1 MSRALL
7 ILKDIFVLC
16 CYLFSFFVQSYSA
29 SLLLSS
35 SRAWKYLFY
44 TKIVESYQGLMRIVD
59 TVRILCGSVYETIRC
74 LSVCLSVCTIR
85 TLQQRAAD
93 LLPVGG
99 RLAPSSTALS
109 SKCEQC
115 LVEMRDTSVN
125 RDLLVNRSKTISEK
139 RKEVGAGPLAHSLIE
154 QCPHYC
160 KCGHNPGSQGPQ
172 TKTRVLPLLVPNGP
186 GVTSTEGR
194 TSASPSTEDAWKR
207 SGLIRTPLHS

>member
-1 MSRALL
+1 VS
-7 ILKDIFVLC
+7 
-16 CYLFSFFVQSYSA
+16 
-29 SLLLSS
+29 
-35 SRAWKYLFY
+35 
-44 TKIVESYQGLMRIVD
+44 
-59 TVRILCGSVYETIRC
+59 VR
-74 LSVCLSVCTIR
+74 LSVCTIR

-160 KCGHNPGSQGPQ
+160 KCGQNPGSQGPQ
-172 TKTRVLPLLVPNGP
+172 TKTRVIPPLVPNGP
-186 GVTSTEGR
+186 GVRSTEGR